1 MPPWIET
8 RLVREEDDVDCRL
21 AELGL
26 TRPGL
31 LRVVAVA
38 STERKNATDLYPLNA
53 PGTFA
58 YHHGVAEL
66 RRQFLGSGWDIDRSG
81 GIETIRN
88 DALNM
93 RVAFCNVEE
102 ACGLL
107 HPKPR
112 TEKGPGAERACS
124 PTLFDDLPA
133 FSPPPRDDLLLYYV
147 MIDSQGAAELTRPVI
162 EGGTFTGAVE
172 RVFLSKGGEDE
183 ATVLPLDT
191 DAPTVSFDPMVVRK

>member
-8 RLVREEDDVDCRL
+8 RLIHDDDVDRRL
-21 AELGL
+21 AEIGL
-26 TRPGL
+26 TRSGL

-38 STERKNATDLYPLNA
+38 NTERKNATDLYPLNA

-66 RRQFLGSGWDIDRSG
+66 RRQFLGSGWKIDRSG
-81 GIETIRN
+81 GIETIQN
-88 DALNM
+88 DTLNM

-102 ACGLL
+102 ACGSL

-124 PTLFDDLPA
+124 PMLFDDLPA
-133 FSPPPRDDLLLYYV
+133 FVAPPREEILLYYV
-147 MIDSQGAAELTRPVI
+147 MIDSKGAAELTRPVI

-172 RVFLSKGGEDE
+172 RIFLSKGGEDE
-183 ATVLPLDT
+183 AAVLPLDT
-191 DAPTVSFDPMVVRK
+191 DISTVSFDPMVVRK